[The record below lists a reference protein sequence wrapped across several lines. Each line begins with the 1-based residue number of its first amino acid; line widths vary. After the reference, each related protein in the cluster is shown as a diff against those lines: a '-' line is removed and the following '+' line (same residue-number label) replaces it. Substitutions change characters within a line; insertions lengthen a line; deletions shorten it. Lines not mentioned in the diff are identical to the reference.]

1 MPNFNGAII
10 MHTMELIKSPA
21 TLREIVMTIAQNTE
35 LPPEDIKMPVKQ
47 TLEMGLRSGFLQK
60 AEGRYYLE
68 PITFT
73 HLMSEIRALDPSDNI
88 EKLQGKK
95 VEKSLKTSSKTAIKK
110 IPSSQIIKNPKPT
123 NEGTHRNSNIKPK
136 GSLKDDNFKT
146 SNTLTKMPLI
156 DNISLGVNNKTI
168 SDSKKKSVTSVAIKP
183 RRITNK

>member
-88 EKLQGKK
+88 EKLQSKK
-95 VEKSLKTSSKTAIKK
+95 VEKSLKTTLKL
-110 IPSSQIIKNPKPT
+110 PLRRSQV
-123 NEGTHRNSNIKPK
+123 HR
-136 GSLKDDNFKT
+136 
-146 SNTLTKMPLI
+146 
-156 DNISLGVNNKTI
+156 
-168 SDSKKKSVTSVAIKP
+168 
-183 RRITNK
+183 